1 MKIFKRLI
9 LTLILMIAIMLF
21 TVNITKATTVEVTT
35 DNLNFRREASTDSE
49 IIMALQIG
57 NKCELIAEEGNW
69 YKVKYLGYI
78 GYISKDYAKKEQ
90 ITEPE
95 ETTPTTNTNEE
106 KPQTTTQKP
115 QNTVITVNK
124 IVKDTDIKI
133 LPLIYS
139 SKISSL
145 KKDSEVIIINNAN
158 EWIYVQTDTVSGW
171 IRKDAISTETKTVEE
186 DKKEENNE
194 KTNNTE
200 YIEKTAYI
208 NDTAVNV
215 RKSATT
221 DSDVIKVL
229 ALNTE
234 ITIIGEENDWYKVK
248 SGNDIGYIAK
258 RLVSDQKRRQ
268 RLEVQK

>member
-106 KPQTTTQKP
+106 NPIS
-115 QNTVITVNK
+115 V
-124 IVKDTDIKI
+124 
-133 LPLIYS
+133 LRYLI
-139 SKISSL
+139 IS
-145 KKDSEVIIINNAN
+145 
-158 EWIYVQTDTVSGW
+158 G
-171 IRKDAISTETKTVEE
+171 
-186 DKKEENNE
+186 
-194 KTNNTE
+194 
-200 YIEKTAYI
+200 IEKFI
-208 NDTAVNV
+208 
-215 RKSATT
+215 R
-221 DSDVIKVL
+221 DVI
-229 ALNTE
+229 
-234 ITIIGEENDWYKVK
+234 
-248 SGNDIGYIAK
+248 SGIAQNFQEA
-258 RLVSDQKRRQ
+258 VQ
-268 RLEVQK
+268 RLLMLFFKNTLDIFYQEKFRFFLFYYSNIIPKQLPSGVFYS